1 MTSMLKTGILM
12 AGLTALLMVAGQA
25 LGGHGGMMIA
35 LVLAV
40 GMNFY
45 AYWFSDKMALSMA
58 RAREVSTS
66 EAPDLHEMIGSLASR
81 AGLPKPRVYI
91 IDQETPNAF
100 ATGRNPE
107 HAAVAVTTGLI
118 RILNRDELAGVIS
131 HELGHVK
138 NRDILISSIAAT
150 MAGAISSIA
159 SIAQWSMI
167 FGGLNSDDDDGGGL
181 IGSLLIMF
189 VAPIAAMLIQ
199 LAISRSREYQA
210 DATGA
215 AICGN
220 PRSLAN
226 ALQQLEGANRQRPMA
241 VNPATAQ
248 MYIVNPLAGNQI
260 MNLFSTHPPIQER
273 INRLLAACK

>member
-58 RAREVSTS
+58 RAREVSSS
-66 EAPDLHEMIGSLASR
+66 EAPDLHEMIASLASR

-107 HAAVAVTTGLI
+107 HAAVAVTTGLMQ
-118 RILNRDELAGVIS
+118 ILNRDELAGVLS

-150 MAGAISSIA
+150 MAGAISSLA

-181 IGSLLIMF
+181 IGSLLMMF
-189 VAPIAAMLIQ
+189 IAPIAAMLIQ
-199 LAISRSREYQA
+199 FAISRSREYQA

-220 PRSLAN
+220 PKSLAG
-226 ALQQLEGANRQRPMA
+226 ALQQLERANRQRPMA

-248 MYIVNPLAGNQI
+248 MYIVNPLTGNQI